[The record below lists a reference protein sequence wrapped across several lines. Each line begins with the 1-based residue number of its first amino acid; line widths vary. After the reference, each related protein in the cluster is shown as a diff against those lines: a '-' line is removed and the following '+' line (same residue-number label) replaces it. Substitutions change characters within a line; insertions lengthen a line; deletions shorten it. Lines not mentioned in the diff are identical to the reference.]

1 MRKNDKKLYAA
12 LESASGFHPED
23 DLEVLGP
30 QHFIL
35 PAGFLLTGLSV
46 GFLILLGEIL
56 VKKYQD
62 RKLGRNGPQ
71 QASDSETVR
80 HGES

>member
-12 LESASGFHPED
+12 LEAASVFHPED

-30 QHFIL
+30 QHFLL
-35 PAGFLLTGLSV
+35 PVGFLLAGLSTA
-46 GFLILLGEIL
+46 FLTFLGEIL

-62 RKLGRNGPQ
+62 RKPRNGPQ
-71 QASDSETVR
+71 QVEHIETVR
-80 HGES
+80 GES

>member
-12 LESASGFHPED
+12 LEKASGFHPED

-35 PAGFLLTGLSV
+35 PAGILLAGISTAFLL
-46 GFLILLGEIL
+46 LLGEIL
-56 VKKYQD
+56 VKKYY
-62 RKLGRNGPQ
+62 
-71 QASDSETVR
+71 
-80 HGES
+80 H